1 MRDTLTYP
9 EYPVEIDTGNE
20 TLDSILVVLDFLSE
34 FLDFYL
40 P

>member
-9 EYPVEIDTGNE
+9 EYREEFDTGSE
-20 TLDSILVVLDFLSE
+20 TLDSILVVLEFLSE